1 MSSTLVPGVV
11 VFCKLRN
18 GTSTLGWYECVVV
31 ACPGGAKGDVRVDV
45 VEKLAPQLQDGSNNG
60 PVRQLV
66 SSADGTSFTSCPEA
80 AQAAATA
87 LALETAGPRKRRQP
101 SSWADEKKDPQQ
113 SRPSAPPEKKQRSRP
128 TAPAQVRA
136 RAATLSPWPQQPGP
150 SRPAARPGSTRTLS
164 PTPTLGPQPYHYPWP
179 WQSRKSTASCQQ
191 PAPKGSKPAAAT
203 SSEVLPQA
211 EDEGPEL
218 PRPSGPPDSERGKP
232 VAMTAAEALQQA
244 ADEGLELQRASEEA
258 TGCCKASGDGSGFL
272 GVLKVQNKGGVVF
285 WARPSIGGRM
295 VPLGRYPTA
304 EQAALRVVQAKRA
317 WSEERQAAEAA
328 KAVKAPAK
336 AAAKAPAKAAA
347 KAAQPRLSLWTDP
360 SEAKAA
366 AQSMAAVAGTGRR
379 ATATGLFGVFSKQ
392 G

>member
-1 MSSTLVPGVV
+1 MCTFSNILHSGTKASRNSPPLSFLFELTIPSRRRAAAQPRPRWRSRIGRTMSSTLVPGVV

-164 PTPTLGPQPYHYPWP
+164 PTPTLGPQPYPYPWP
-179 WQSRKSTASCQQ
+179 W
-191 PAPKGSKPAAAT
+191 
-203 SSEVLPQA
+203 
-211 EDEGPEL
+211 
-218 PRPSGPPDSERGKP
+218 
-232 VAMTAAEALQQA
+232 
-244 ADEGLELQRASEEA
+244 
-258 TGCCKASGDGSGFL
+258 
-272 GVLKVQNKGGVVF
+272 
-285 WARPSIGGRM
+285 
-295 VPLGRYPTA
+295 
-304 EQAALRVVQAKRA
+304 
-317 WSEERQAAEAA
+317 
-328 KAVKAPAK
+328 
-336 AAAKAPAKAAA
+336 
-347 KAAQPRLSLWTDP
+347 
-360 SEAKAA
+360 
-366 AQSMAAVAGTGRR
+366 
-379 ATATGLFGVFSKQ
+379 
-392 G
+392 